1 MNVKDEQD
9 FNINQ
14 LIKHRNDLKL
24 KMDKTKEDM
33 ENGLVGDK
41 EKLKILAL
49 TGSEIYKVS
58 WTNNYRHTAMHQ
70 FGIILTLKILAFQEF
85 QNHLKQGKTI
95 IQLIRLCE
103 NMEMDHQKAV
113 DENIKKRKMLL
124 DYSNEDLKM
133 LPQLS
138 SDDQVR
144 NVRKSWEIDYQV
156 NGFYETFKI
165 NTNSDKPL
173 NSAECSTFFS
183 HHDNRFLKNRVQN
196 FKRKDWRNDKNYYN
210 YLKLYLLKAHFLPL
224 CTDYRSCLRE
234 TWNVLDAL

>member
-1 MNVKDEQD
+1 
-9 FNINQ
+9 
-14 LIKHRNDLKL
+14 
-24 KMDKTKEDM
+24 
-33 ENGLVGDK
+33 
-41 EKLKILAL
+41 
-49 TGSEIYKVS
+49 
-58 WTNNYRHTAMHQ
+58 MHQ

-144 NVRKSWEIDYQV
+144 NVLKS
-156 NGFYETFKI
+156 
-165 NTNSDKPL
+165 
-173 NSAECSTFFS
+173 
-183 HHDNRFLKNRVQN
+183 
-196 FKRKDWRNDKNYYN
+196 
-210 YLKLYLLKAHFLPL
+210 
-224 CTDYRSCLRE
+224 
-234 TWNVLDAL
+234 